1 MDAKMTRGPAA
12 SGGVSMLAQV
22 EGMGHNTLFR
32 RASQKGRRMTGS
44 VRNKLSVMMFLQF
57 FIWGAWYELAFG
69 YVRDLGFTALE
80 QSLALITFNLAA
92 FTAMFFST
100 QFADRHF
107 AAEKFLAFSHLV
119 GGLAILAAGWVT
131 DFWPFFLLLLVH
143 ALFYVPTISITNSI
157 AFANLRDAQRDFG
170 LVRVWGTIGWI
181 AASWPFIFILVDWA
195 QVPDMGQIGF
205 VDWIGQA
212 LGTSKEGLERTRG
225 VSWTYIVAGIASLVL
240 AGYSLVLPHTPP
252 KPPEESGERLAWLG
266 AVKLLRLPFLMVLF
280 VVTFLDASVHQCYF
294 LWTDPFLR
302 SIGVPSNWVM
312 PAMKVSQL
320 AEIGTMAFLG
330 FFLVRL
336 GWRTTMILGILG
348 HTARF
353 AVFAWLGNAS
363 PPGALEIWIAVA
375 INLVHGICYAFFFA
389 TVYIFVDEYFPK
401 DARASAQGLFN
412 FLILGAGP
420 LVGNFVWPWLGDKL
434 FSVAT
439 EAGKPVV
446 QFNHLFVV
454 PSATAAA
461 AALLLLLFFHPPRK
475 VAPQPEQVPVA
486 PEGAEEFAARRG

>member
-1 MDAKMTRGPAA
+1 
-12 SGGVSMLAQV
+12 
-22 EGMGHNTLFR
+22 
-32 RASQKGRRMTGS
+32 MTGS

-57 FIWGAWYELAFG
+57 FIWGAWYELVFG
-69 YVRDLGFTALE
+69 YVDDLGFKNW
-80 QSLALITFNLAA
+80 QSSLALATFNIAA

-119 GGLAILAAGWVT
+119 GGVSILALGWVT

-143 ALFYVPTISITNSI
+143 SLFYVPTISISNSI
-157 AFANLRDAQRDFG
+157 AFANLKDAQRDFG

-195 QVPDMGQIGF
+195 RVPALGQVGF
-205 VDWIGQA
+205 VDWLGQA
-212 LGTSKEGLERTRG
+212 VGTSKTGPARTQG
-225 VSWTYIVAGIASLVL
+225 ITWTFIVAGISSLVL

-252 KPPEESGERLAWLG
+252 KPAAESGERFAWLG
-266 AVKLLRLPFLMVLF
+266 AMKLLRLPFLMVLF
-280 VVTFLDASVHQCYF
+280 IVTFLDASVHQCYF
-294 LWTDPFLR
+294 IWTDKFLR
-302 SIGVPSNWVM
+302 SLGMPANWVM

-330 FFLVRL
+330 YFLTRL
-336 GWRTTMILGILG
+336 GWRATMILGILG

-353 AVFAWLGNAS
+353 LVFAWLGS
-363 PPGALEIWIAVA
+363 VPDPGAVEIGLAVA

-401 DARASAQGLFN
+401 DARSSAQGLFN

-420 LVGNFVWPWLGDKL
+420 FVGNFIWVWLGG
-434 FSVAT
+434 SVFNTVTA
-439 EAGKPVV
+439 AGEGVV
-446 QFNHLFVV
+446 QFNHLFLV
-454 PSATAAA
+454 PSATAAV

-475 VAPQPEQVPVA
+475 VQPQPEEVPVA
-486 PEGAEEFAARRG
+486 PEGAEQFTAKPRADLAE